1 MQNVCEQ
8 QLMTNCMRAEA
19 CVIIIRAVVNTL
31 FFGGIVCMHWCIAMS
46 EQASK
51 YNVSAFMLPVVL
63 LLPQYLLLF
72 GYRGTRGIALSAN
85 ATFKRCAHAALLM
98 IVIIV
103 IIIHSF
109 MQLLLL
115 PMDASS
121 VGPPHPII
129 SLPVASCEINATAGV
144 YFIGVVWL
152 LLRVLG
158 RWAIYATRPAA
169 ESRIELEY
177 RCS

>member
-19 CVIIIRAVVNTL
+19 CVIIIGAVVNTL

-85 ATFKRCAHAALLM
+85 ATFKRCAHA
-98 IVIIV
+98 VDDCYHRHY
-103 IIIHSF
+103 HSF
-109 MQLLLL
+109 IHAAPSPAHGRFFFFSWSSPPSHKSPSGQLRNKRNCRRIFYRRRVVTT
-115 PMDASS
+115 SG
-121 VGPPHPII
+121 VGEMGNICDKT
-129 SLPVASCEINATAGV
+129 S
-144 YFIGVVWL
+144 
-152 LLRVLG
+152 G
-158 RWAIYATRPAA
+158 R
-169 ESRIELEY
+169 ESN
-177 RCS
+177 

>member
-19 CVIIIRAVVNTL
+19 CVIIIGAVVNTL

-85 ATFKRCAHAALLM
+85 ATFKRCAHA
-98 IVIIV
+98 VDDCYHRHY
-103 IIIHSF
+103 HSF

-121 VGPPHPII
+121 VGPPHPVI

-158 RWAIYATRPAA
+158 RWATYATRPAA